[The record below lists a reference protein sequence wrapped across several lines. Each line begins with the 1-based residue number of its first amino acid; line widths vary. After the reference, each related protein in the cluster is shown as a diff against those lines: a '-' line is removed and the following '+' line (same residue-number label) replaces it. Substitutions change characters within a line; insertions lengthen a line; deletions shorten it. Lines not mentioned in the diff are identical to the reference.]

1 MKLFSKFSPLISTII
16 LILIVVILS
25 MILLSYYQVDMN
37 DNDGLRVLNRG
48 ATFGGSVKEGYL
60 NKERRDQMQQAELER
75 LKNSKKFIDKIKY
88 AFLLAKEK
96 SIKKAEEEKR
106 KREEAERRERE
117 KEERIRKDREAREAA
132 AELREREIEREKSI
146 KEAREAAAAAERKR
160 QIEIKLRE
168 AKEAAAAREAAESPV
183 IKEVPDISKDENITI
198 VKALEDKEDNE
209 LSIAKEIHD
218 KGPHIIEKKQAED
231 YATSLLLHE
240 RAHEKHLM
248 AKNKLLKHL
257 QPALIE

>member
-48 ATFGGSVKEGYL
+48 ATFGGSVKEGFL
-60 NKERRDQMQQAELER
+60 DKIRAAARKIREDVERRER
-75 LKNSKKFIDKIKY
+75 E
-88 AFLLAKEK
+88 A
-96 SIKKAEEEKR
+96 KR

-160 QIEIKLRE
+160 QIEIKLEE
-168 AKEAAAAREAAESPV
+168 AREAAAAREAAESPV
-183 IKEVPDISKDENITI
+183 IKELPDISKDKNITI

>member
-48 ATFGGSVKEGYL
+48 ATFGGSVKEGFMD
-60 NKERRDQMQQAELER
+60 KIRAAARKIREEVERRER
-75 LKNSKKFIDKIKY
+75 E
-88 AFLLAKEK
+88 A
-96 SIKKAEEEKR
+96 KR

-132 AELREREIEREKSI
+132 AELRERERQREIEREKSI

-160 QIEIKLRE
+160 QIEIKLEQER
-168 AKEAAAAREAAESPV
+168 EAAAAREVAESPV
-183 IKEVPDISKDENITI
+183 IKELPDISKDENITI

>member
-48 ATFGGSVKEGYL
+48 ATFGGSVKEGL
-60 NKERRDQMQQAELER
+60 FAFSKIFRKIREEAERRER
-75 LKNSKKFIDKIKY
+75 E
-88 AFLLAKEK
+88 A
-96 SIKKAEEEKR
+96 KR

-132 AELREREIEREKSI
+132 A
-146 KEAREAAAAAERKR
+146 
-160 QIEIKLRE
+160 
-168 AKEAAAAREAAESPV
+168 AREAAESPV
-183 IKEVPDISKDENITI
+183 IKELPDISKDENITI